1 MGAALAILTAGL
13 AGCGGRQSI
22 LAPRSQQTHVISLLW
37 WWMLGASV
45 VVFAG
50 AVGLLGLAYLRRRST
65 GLPFFGRNEKI
76 VSGFVLVFGI
86 AIPMVV
92 LVTLF
97 GASDIYAIRFSQAP
111 AAGSTRMTVQ
121 VIGRQW
127 WWEIRYPGTGAVTAN
142 EMHIPVGTRVRV
154 VATTADV
161 IHSLWVPRLARKID
175 MIPGRENAI
184 LFDTPQPGTYVGQCS
199 EFCGLQHAHMRL
211 TVVAEPRA
219 SFEAWLANMA
229 RPARAPTAARQR
241 EGLALFFAHGCGG
254 CHQLRGTAAKGT
266 IGPDLTHLASRST
279 LAAVTI
285 PNTSEQLTKWIRDPQ
300 AIKPG
305 NHMPDL
311 GLSRTEAE
319 KVASFLEALK

>member
-1 MGAALAILTAGL
+1 
-13 AGCGGRQSI
+13 
-22 LAPRSQQTHVISLLW
+22 VISLLW

-65 GLPFFGRNEKI
+65 GLPFFGGNEKV

-127 WWEIRYPGTGAVTAN
+127 WWEVRYPGAGAVTAN
-142 EMHIPVGTRVRV
+142 EMHIPVDTRVRV

-161 IHSLWVPRLARKID
+161 IHSLWVPQLARKID

-184 LFDTPQPGTYVGQCS
+184 LFDTSHPGTYLGQCS

-219 SFEAWLANMA
+219 SFDAWLANMA
-229 RPARAPTAARQR
+229 KPAATPTTAGGR

-254 CHQLRGTAAKGT
+254 CHQLRGAGAQGT
-266 IGPDLTHLASRST
+266 IGPDLTHLATRST

-285 PNTSEQLTKWIRDPQ
+285 PNTPGQLTKWIHDPQ

-311 GLSRTEAE
+311 GLSRSEAE
-319 KVASFLEALK
+319 KVASFLAALR